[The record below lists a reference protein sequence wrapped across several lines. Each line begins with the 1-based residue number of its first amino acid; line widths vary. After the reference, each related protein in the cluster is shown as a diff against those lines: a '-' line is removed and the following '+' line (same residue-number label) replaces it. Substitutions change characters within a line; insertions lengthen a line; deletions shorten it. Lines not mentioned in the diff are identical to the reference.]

1 MIFSQQFKVRP
12 RNLRLLLEQ
21 KYLETSQM
29 KLIVPKFAASACL
42 FALLVAPA
50 GVFAQDRNDRDNKGK
65 NRYAVPEP
73 STLVMTLVGMGLGI
87 GLVIA
92 GLRRNRSTSAA

>member
-1 MIFSQQFKVRP
+1 MIFLWKVRP

-21 KYLETSQM
+21 KQLETSQM
-29 KLIVPKFAASACL
+29 KLILPKFSASVCL
-42 FALLVAPA
+42 FTLLAAPA
-50 GVFAQDRNDRDNKGK
+50 GVFAGDRHDRDDKDK

-73 STLVMTLVGMGLGI
+73 STLVMTLVGMGLGV

>member
-1 MIFSQQFKVRP
+1 
-12 RNLRLLLEQ
+12 LLLEQ
-21 KYLETSQM
+21 KHLETSRM
-29 KLIVPKFAASACL
+29 KLIVSKFAASACF
-42 FALLVAPA
+42 FALLAAPA
-50 GVFAQDRNDRDNKGK
+50 GVFAQDRNDRGDKGK